1 MLPPG
6 ISLRE
11 RKKANVKYFL
21 SFSLPFVGKNN
32 NNIIYNYRMLTKVSM
47 KEKQGKGDNFSNLEM
62 LVSHFSLYSD
72 IKFLFD
78 FQKK

>member
-11 RKKANVKYFL
+11 RKKANVKIFL
-21 SFSLPFVGKNN
+21 SFLLPFVG